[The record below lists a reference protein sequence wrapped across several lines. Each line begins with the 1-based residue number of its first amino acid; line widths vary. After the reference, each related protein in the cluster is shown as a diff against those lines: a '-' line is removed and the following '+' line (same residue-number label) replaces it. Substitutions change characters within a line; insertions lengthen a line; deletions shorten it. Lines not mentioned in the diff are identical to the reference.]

1 MTEQIVEGVVNAE
14 VDIQSRRIV
23 RKGKLGAETATVP
36 SEPVNVLWK
45 ASGQGRL
52 VGEQPKSITERLN
65 EAYDED
71 AEREDEE
78 FFRNTQAYYR
88 RRRNAED

>member
-1 MTEQIVEGVVNAE
+1 MSEQITHVGDAKVEQHKE
-14 VDIQSRRIV
+14 VPIQYREAVTGSPEAIIELHADFREVSPREG
-23 RKGKLGAETATVP
+23 GKTL
-36 SEPVNVLWK
+36 
-45 ASGQGRL
+45 
-52 VGEQPKSITERLN
+52 TERLN

-78 FFRNTQAYYR
+78 FFRNTKAYYR

>member
-1 MTEQIVEGVVNAE
+1 MTEQTTQMG
-14 VDIQSRRIV
+14 R
-23 RKGKLGAETATVP
+23 ATVGEDKEVRIQYRETVTGSP
-36 SEPVNVLWK
+36 QAIISLHADFREVALQ
-45 ASGQGRL
+45 QGGKTL
-52 VGEQPKSITERLN
+52 TERLN

-78 FFRNTQAYYR
+78 FFRSTSAYYH